1 MPLYVVR
8 VARHATLLVLFLL
21 AAVLGSVSGVMF
33 AFAGDLP
40 RISALDDYAPSTITR
55 LYAANGEVIGE
66 FATERRLVIGYD
78 EISPLLRQ
86 AIIAAEDKDFDA
98 HVGLSIPRIIVT
110 LGKDIVERRKA
121 GGASTITQQLA
132 RNLFLTFEKTWERK
146 IKEAI
151 LAIQI
156 EKRYTKREIFT
167 MYCNT
172 IYFGH
177 GAYGVESASRL
188 YFGKSARDLSLEEA
202 ATIAGIIQGNVRQSP
217 YLYPDAARRRRNYA
231 LQRMAEEGAIS
242 QQEADRA
249 KAAEVKTAELPTQGF
264 SPAPYFVE
272 NVRQQLEAS
281 FGAKQLYENGLSV
294 QTTLDMGLQQAA
306 TTALQEGL
314 RRIDRRGGF
323 RKPVNLTD
331 SDTDLDT
338 YRHPRW
344 QRRIAVGDVVPAVVT
359 SVSTTGIEARAG
371 RVQVTIARAGYAWTR
386 RTSAADLVR
395 PGDLIDVRI
404 EALTGTEATAV
415 LEQAPDVQG
424 AVLALDNRT
433 GHVLAMVGGYDFERS
448 KFNRAVQ
455 AHRQLG
461 STFKL
466 VVFTAAIDRGYT
478 PASTVQDTPVTF
490 PGGAGS
496 PPYSPQNYDKTFEGP
511 MTLRRAL
518 ELSRNVPTVRLMDA
532 LGPPQVADY
541 AARLGISSRIPPY
554 LSSALG
560 AGEATLMEITS
571 AFSLFPNQGVRM
583 RPFDIVR
590 VNDREGNVLEENR
603 PQATEAIRA
612 DTAYVMT
619 SLLRGVVQRGTAGR
633 AAALKWPLGGKTGTT
648 DDFTDAWFIG
658 FDPDITIGVWV
669 GHDQKRSIG
678 NGQSGAVAALPIW
691 MDVMNAWIAARS
703 GDTATPPEFPAPGN
717 IVFATTD
724 TGQQEAFI
732 AGTEPGAAF
741 R

>member
-1 MPLYVVR
+1 VR
-8 VARHATLLVLFLL
+8 VARQATIFLLFLL
-21 AAVLGSVSGVMF
+21 AIVLGSVSGVLF

-40 RISALDDYAPSTITR
+40 RITALDDYAPSTITR
-55 LYAANGEVIGE
+55 IHAADGEVIGE
-66 FATERRLVIGYD
+66 FATERRLVIEYD

-86 AIIAAEDKDFDA
+86 AIIAAEDKDFDD
-98 HVGLSIPRIIVT
+98 HVGLSIPRIMVA
-110 LGKDIVERRKA
+110 LAKDIMERRKA

-156 EKRYTKREIFT
+156 EKRYTKREILT

-188 YFGKSARDLSLEEA
+188 YFGKSARDLALPEA

-217 YLYPDAARRRRNYA
+217 FLYPDAARRRRNYA
-231 LQRMAEEGAIS
+231 LQRMAEEGYIT
-242 QQEADRA
+242 QEIADQT
-249 KAAEVKTAELPTQGF
+249 KAAPIVTADAPAPRY

-272 NVRQQLEAS
+272 TVRQQLES
-281 FGAKQLYENGLSV
+281 NFGAKQLYENGLSV
-294 QTTLDMGLQQAA
+294 QTTLDLPLQEAA
-306 TTALQEGL
+306 TRALQDGL
-314 RRIDRRGGF
+314 RRIDQRGGF
-323 RKPVNLTD
+323 RRPENLAD
-331 SDTDLDT
+331 RGTDLDA

-344 QRRIAVGDVVPAVVT
+344 QRRIDVGDVVPALVT
-359 SVSTTGIEARAG
+359 GTTTTDIQATAG
-371 RVQVTIARAGYAWTR
+371 RLRVTIPRAGYAWTR
-386 RTSAADLVR
+386 ARAASDLVKR
-395 PGDLIDVRI
+395 GDLVDVRL
-404 EALTGTEATAV
+404 ETVDGADATAR
-415 LEQAPDVQG
+415 LEQVPEVEG

-433 GHVLAMVGGYDFERS
+433 GHVLAMVGGYDFDRS

-455 AHRQLG
+455 AYRQLG

-466 VVFTAAIDRGYT
+466 VVYTAAVDRGYT
-478 PASTVQDTPVTF
+478 PASTLQDTPVTF

-511 MTLRRAL
+511 MSLRRAL
-518 ELSRNVPTVRLMDA
+518 ELSRNVPTVRLMNA
-532 LGPPQVADY
+532 LGPTQVAAY
-541 AARLGISSRIPPY
+541 AKQLGIASTIPPY

-560 AGEATLMEITS
+560 AGEATLLEITS

-583 RPFDIVR
+583 RPYQIVR
-590 VNDREGNVLEENR
+590 VTDREGNVLEENR

-619 SLLRGVVQRGTAGR
+619 SLLQGVVQRGTAAR
-633 AAALKWPLGGKTGTT
+633 AASLDWPLGGKTGTT

-669 GHDQKRSIG
+669 GHDQKKPIG
-678 NGQSGAVAALPIW
+678 TSQSGAVAALPIW
-691 MDVMNAWIAARS
+691 LEVMQTWVERQRAEGAE
-703 GDTATPPEFPAPGN
+703 PPEFPAPGN
-717 IVFATTD
+717 IVFTTND
-724 TGQQEAFI
+724 AGQREAFI